1 MLPAGALGLLLPRL
15 APDAVLL
22 TALCQGLFF
31 GDDDTIVDTLRLGE
45 AAETRLD
52 ALPLDRRLQL
62 RGDLRS
68 LELGVA
74 LLIGVRLSSA
84 SRAEVRL
91 ALQHL
96 RSTARGPALARLQE
110 LCALACYG
118 HPNLL
123 AELGY
128 AGPQP

>member
-15 APDAVLL
+15 TPEAVLL
-22 TALCQGLFF
+22 AALCQGLFF
-31 GDDDTIVDTLRLGE
+31 LNDETIVDTLQLGQ
-45 AAETRLD
+45 AAEARLD
-52 ALPLDRRLQL
+52 ALPLGRRLQL
-62 RGDLRS
+62 RGDLRA
-68 LELGVA
+68 LDLGVA
-74 LLIGVRLSSA
+74 LLIGARLSSGA
-84 SRAEVRL
+84 RAEVRL

-96 RSTARGPALARLQE
+96 RSTARAPALARLQE

-128 AGPQP
+128 AGPTP